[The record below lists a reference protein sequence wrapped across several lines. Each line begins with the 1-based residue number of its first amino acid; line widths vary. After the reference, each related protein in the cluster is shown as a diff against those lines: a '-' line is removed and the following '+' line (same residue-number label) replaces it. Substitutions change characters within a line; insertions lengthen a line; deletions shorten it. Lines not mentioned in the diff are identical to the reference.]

1 MKKRTQMTIAAIA
14 MIAAIVIALMRSNAL
29 SVSLG
34 SFSERDVA
42 IFGSTVLGIII
53 QAVYGPLLKREKFNW
68 ISLALA
74 LIAAPLVFYNVFAK
88 MIGGAGMPSW
98 ANLGLAFENGFFWNA
113 ILSVIRLDGG
123 DGDTQP

>member
-1 MKKRTQMTIAAIA
+1 MKKRTQMYIAVLAL
-14 MIAAIVIALMRSNAL
+14 IAAIVIALMRSGAMTM
-29 SVSLG
+29 SLG

-42 IFGSTVLGIII
+42 IFGATLLGIAI

-74 LIAAPLVFYNVFAK
+74 LIVAPLVFYNVFAE
-88 MIGGAGMPSW
+88 MISGAGMPSW

-113 ILSVIRLDGG
+113 IFAAIRLDGG
-123 DGDTQP
+123 GGED